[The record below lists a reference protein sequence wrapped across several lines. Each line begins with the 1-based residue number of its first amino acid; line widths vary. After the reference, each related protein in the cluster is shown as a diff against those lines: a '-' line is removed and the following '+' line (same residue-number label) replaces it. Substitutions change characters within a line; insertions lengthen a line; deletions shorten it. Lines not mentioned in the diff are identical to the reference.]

1 MTHAVATLAQ
11 VTRDKFAETH
21 IKKLE
26 QVVRDM
32 QSRDELVYHPMWGK
46 DLEIVIC
53 VDAAY
58 ANNAHYS
65 SQIGVLA
72 LLRDTESN
80 KCEVLHHLSKK
91 SRRVCRAVL
100 SAEFIA
106 MLEGFDVGYTCKEMM
121 ARMLGRELR
130 LTM

>member
-1 MTHAVATLAQ
+1 MESKNGALSFTAFSSLRAKCAYVAHSTQPLVTHAVATLAQ

-21 IKKLE
+21 IKTLE

-32 QSRDELVYHPMWGK
+32 KSRNDFVYHPIFGK

-100 SAEFIA
+100 
-106 MLEGFDVGYTCKEMM
+106 
-121 ARMLGRELR
+121 
-130 LTM
+130 